1 MVEFLWE
8 MWVNILDMDPMGM
21 DNYEASIMCIIDG
34 ASLCHFVLSQPV
46 ETCAN
51 QIESTQ

>member
-1 MVEFLWE
+1 
-8 MWVNILDMDPMGM
+8 MDPMGM

-34 ASLCHFVLSQPV
+34 ASLCHFGLSQPV

-51 QIESTQ
+51 QIESIPNNYNHNGTY